1 MIEMAKYSA
10 LVREGKRF
18 VFITN
23 QEYPTKSDFIEDLR
37 HNGYKVNPKKVKPA
51 DVFDYIMNHT
61 NCNSW
66 DWELKAVPEI

>member
-1 MIEMAKYSA
+1 MAKYSA
-10 LVREGKRF
+10 VVRDGKRL

-23 QEYPTKSDFIEDLR
+23 QEYPTKADFIEDLR

-61 NCNSW
+61 NCDPW
-66 DWELKAVPEI
+66 DWELKAVPEF

>member
-1 MIEMAKYSA
+1 MKKYSA
-10 LVREGKRF
+10 IVKDGKRI
-18 VFITN
+18 VIIEN

-37 HNGYKVNPKKVKPA
+37 CNGYRVNPRKVKTS

-66 DWELKAVPEI
+66 DWEIKSVPVE